1 MRIRPRAES
10 ITAARV
16 LQSFNT
22 WAYKREQPSEP
33 DLLFHSVA
41 SAVARH
47 DSINFVLYWGKG
59 LRQAISEAELACLDY
74 LSQMSRRIE
83 AVYSPG
89 AAFTLI
95 MTDTHAAH
103 NGHPKA
109 SVLGYFDGVANAA
122 SDYGF
127 STCLLSELVGIADK
141 VHPQSGTRE
150 PGPEILASLE
160 RCAQKWYRGD
170 GSVTSGAAIY
180 YRMNMSEKRAVE
192 LMFPTSIF
200 VTFNG
205 REYREMFPPS
215 LPVFYMY
222 SMRKGNSNKPWFEP
236 CDAQAA
242 TTPCKPLHE
251 PAIQLSCISSAR

>member
-1 MRIRPRAES
+1 
-10 ITAARV
+10 
-16 LQSFNT
+16 
-22 WAYKREQPSEP
+22 
-33 DLLFHSVA
+33 
-41 SAVARH
+41 
-47 DSINFVLYWGKG
+47 
-59 LRQAISEAELACLDY
+59 
-74 LSQMSRRIE
+74 MSRRIE

-122 SDYGF
+122 SEYGF

-180 YRMNMSEKRAVE
+180 YKMNMSEKRAVE

-236 CDAQAA
+236 CDAQPAK
-242 TTPCKPLHE
+242 TSCTPLQE
-251 PAIQLSCISSAR
+251 PAI